1 MIAPLTLEIC
11 SDMSSFQFH
20 LLLFQYGGRD
30 MRDEEMTAETIK
42 KQMTDDEW
50 QKVYEMS
57 LDKNLYT
64 NLCTSLFPTIHGEAT
79 HLF

>member
-1 MIAPLTLEIC
+1 
-11 SDMSSFQFH
+11 
-20 LLLFQYGGRD
+20 

-64 NLCTSLFPTIHGEAT
+64 NLCTSLFPTIHGKLT
-79 HLF
+79 P